1 MGALLALFKRGGDDE
16 RQNQGS
22 RITEQDRAILVRKEN
37 RCLCG
42 KFTIMRT
49 YLDPR
54 PLSSSRETRR
64 VWGPDYIRMQLFC
77 DCEFGAYDQI
87 IQRYKY
93 LNYDPPPLILPRASS
108 LITTV
113 MFVCNGH
120 VTIRVL

>member
-22 RITEQDRAILVRKEN
+22 RVTEQDRAILVRKEN

-42 KFTIMRT
+42 KFTIVRT

-77 DCEFGAYDQI
+77 DCEFGAYDQSNVI
-87 IQRYKY
+87 
-93 LNYDPPPLILPRASS
+93 NYVTLPPLILPRASS

-113 MFVCNGH
+113 MFVSNGH